1 MCALLFSNYSE
12 DEKIDLLKD
21 YMDMLLYGECVNYD
35 LYYKLQNNNKL
46 KRAFFREVI
55 PLAFDEIDLEKLF
68 MDNLSTLEIIKQNL
82 KNFAFDYPRFYLMC
96 AVCGAFDCF
105 GENLSPKKILS
116 RWSQI
121 MLNIL

>member
-1 MCALLFSNYSE
+1 MCALLFSNYTE
-12 DEKIDLLKD
+12 EEKIDLLKD

-68 MDNLSTLEIIKQNL
+68 MDNLL
-82 KNFAFDYPRFYLMC
+82 KMGELYLCQKKIVKVKTFIDFYL
-96 AVCGAFDCF
+96 
-105 GENLSPKKILS
+105 
-116 RWSQI
+116 
-121 MLNIL
+121 